1 MALRL
6 VDYCTVFKSS
16 DLLAD
21 TGKKYKDKK
30 EGINYNIGHTH
41 SRYDEGK

>member
-6 VDYCTVFKSS
+6 VDYCAVFKSS
-16 DLLAD
+16 DLPAD

-30 EGINYNIGHTH
+30 EGINYNIGHTQSEH
-41 SRYDEGK
+41 NGI